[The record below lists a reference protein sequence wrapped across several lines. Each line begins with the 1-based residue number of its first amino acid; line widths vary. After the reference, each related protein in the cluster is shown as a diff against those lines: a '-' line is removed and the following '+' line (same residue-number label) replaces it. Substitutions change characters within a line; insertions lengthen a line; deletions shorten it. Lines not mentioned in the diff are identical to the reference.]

1 MADEE
6 PTLAERLRA
15 RSGWAI
21 GILALAA
28 WFAMLWFM
36 FGDVL

>member
-1 MADEE
+1 MADEV
-6 PTLAERLRA
+6 PTWADRLRA
-15 RSGWAI
+15 HSGWAI
-21 GILALAA
+21 GILALVA

>member
-6 PTLAERLRA
+6 ETPRSRLNWLW
-15 RSGWAI
+15 SLI
-21 GILALAA
+21 GPIALLA

-36 FGDVL
+36 FRDVL